1 MKPTRTTADASI
13 NLTPMIDVVF
23 LLVIFFLVG
32 SKFEGQEERV
42 NVNVPGNAQARAM
55 TRGPD
60 ERIVEVA
67 LDGSITLDG
76 VAMDAE
82 TLFQTLQQQ
91 RAAYPDL
98 GVAVRGEAESPLAR
112 VADVMQ
118 IVSRS
123 GVETMG
129 FAVKGIR
136 R

>member
-1 MKPTRTTADASI
+1 MKPARTNPDASI

-42 NVNVPGNAQARAM
+42 NVNVPGSAQARAM

-67 LDGSITLDG
+67 LDGAITLDG
-76 VAMDAE
+76 VAMDPE
-82 TLFQTLQQQ
+82 SLYQTLQQQ
-91 RAAYPDL
+91 RASYPDL
-98 GVAVRGEAESPLAR
+98 RVAVRGEAQSPLAR

-129 FAVKGIR
+129 FAVKGVR